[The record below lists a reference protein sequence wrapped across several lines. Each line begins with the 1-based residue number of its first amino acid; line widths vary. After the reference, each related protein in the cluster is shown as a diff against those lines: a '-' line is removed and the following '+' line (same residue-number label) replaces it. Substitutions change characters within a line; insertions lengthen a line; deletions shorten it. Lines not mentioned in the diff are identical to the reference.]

1 MDTVGSR
8 ELIIEGPVI
17 KVGDNIDTDV
27 IIPARYLVYTDP
39 SILAKHAMEPLIP
52 NFFEKASKG
61 VVLVA
66 GRGFGMGSSREQA
79 AIALKA
85 AGVRAVLAESF
96 ARIFYRNAINNG
108 LPVLVVPGVSKEVND
123 GDFVRVNVSTG
134 EVVIN
139 NGQRL
144 LRAKPITGMALEILI
159 SGGLLE
165 YIKSRGVSGNI

>member
-1 MDTVGSR
+1 MGSR